1 MGTEGKNREQR
12 RKLNKGRAHA
22 SKATA
27 IVMAGLMATRRKIR
41 DRWPWV

>member
-27 IVMAGLMATRRKIR
+27 IVIKNSLRLLSIETKDKM
-41 DRWPWV
+41 